1 MFLDVEYL
9 RRENDLFVY
18 DRREKHLFRIVK
30 GNRIEV
36 TDRDVVG
43 AIVTSWAKVL
53 SGEQVR
59 MLNDGRSQGD
69 GPRRALG
76 GL

>member
-18 DRREKHLFRIVK
+18 DRREKRLFRIVQGK
-30 GNRIEV
+30 RIEV
-36 TDRDVVG
+36 ADRDVV
-43 AIVTSWAKVL
+43 AIIITSQAKVL

-59 MLNDGRSQGD
+59 FCERLMAAG
-69 GPRRALG
+69 RRA
-76 GL
+76 